1 MSLCKFTQE
10 EWNAKEMQKK
20 KLPNNSAAE
29 PTLGNHAPTYKEVPP
44 AFDAIAN
51 AIFGVLKVFDKVV
64 SHKNN
69 KKTPGNS
76 DEMMHPHRSSS
87 N

>member
-10 EWNAKEMQKK
+10 ERNEKEKQKK
-20 KLPNNSAAE
+20 NLPNDLATK
-29 PTLGNHAPTYKEVPP
+29 PILQNHAPIYKEVPP
-44 AFDAIAN
+44 ALDAIAN
-51 AIFGVLKVFDKVV
+51 AVFSVLEVFDKVIP
-64 SHKNN
+64 HGNN

-76 DEMMHPHRSSS
+76 DEMMLPNRSSS